1 MTQTPKRRGTIT
13 TWHLL
18 RSPKIFLLHFRLIYM
33 LSLLCV
39 RLTIELKVGIPESFK
54 VGWYRH
60 KITGSSHLKTLELL
74 IDSVHK
80 YLRCVWYTLSWLST
94 LIPSRS
100 ILSYSSITISFATK
114 QNPHF
119 LLPNTI
125 VWNFFGLAIKP
136 FSLNQ
141 LTTTVNSLSSLLL
154 SATCSVS
161 EQYNCRSSA

>member
-1 MTQTPKRRGTIT
+1 MSQFSMTQTPKRRGTIT

-80 YLRCVWYTLSWLST
+80 YLRCVWYT
-94 LIPSRS
+94 
-100 ILSYSSITISFATK
+100 
-114 QNPHF
+114 
-119 LLPNTI
+119 
-125 VWNFFGLAIKP
+125 
-136 FSLNQ
+136 
-141 LTTTVNSLSSLLL
+141 
-154 SATCSVS
+154 
-161 EQYNCRSSA
+161 